1 MVHHPL
7 LLNAVASIIMTLYV
21 DPKIEQIQLIKPVDG
36 AQAGIFGTINLAIDW
51 DVKLKS
57 L

>member
-1 MVHHPL
+1 
-7 LLNAVASIIMTLYV
+7 MTLYV
-21 DPKIEQIQLIKPVDG
+21 DPKIEQSQLIKPVDG